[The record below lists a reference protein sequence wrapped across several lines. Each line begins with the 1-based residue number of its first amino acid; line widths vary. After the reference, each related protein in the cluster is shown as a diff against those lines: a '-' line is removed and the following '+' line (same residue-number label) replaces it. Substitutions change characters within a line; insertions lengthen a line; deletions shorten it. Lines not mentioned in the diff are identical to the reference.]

1 MMAKFVLWRLL
12 SALLLLWLAS
22 MLIFF
27 TLALAPGDAAV
38 QALGERATPQALQT
52 LRHQFGLDRP
62 VTARYWQWL
71 SDILR
76 GDPGISITSQQ
87 PVADIIA
94 PAARRSGLLALL
106 AACGMLLL
114 GGTGGVL
121 AAMYCD
127 RWQDR
132 LLSFIAMSGL
142 STPEFIVATLMILLL
157 AVGAGWFPAVSLLP
171 ASGNISDQW
180 SILVLPA
187 LTLALIG
194 GCYLLRMIRASLIRL
209 TAAPN
214 ILSAR
219 LNGVRGLTLV
229 ARHLLP
235 QAAGPLAQLFAASLP
250 YLIGGAVVVERVF
263 GFPGLGELLLT
274 ALNTRDAILLQGV
287 AMLLALI
294 TALCWFTADILAVWL
309 DPWRRRS

>member
-1 MMAKFVLWRLL
+1 MMARFVLWRLL

-62 VTARYWQWL
+62 VAARYWQWL
-71 SDILR
+71 SGILR

-121 AAMYCD
+121 AAMYRD

-219 LNGVRGLTLV
+219 LNGVCGLTLV

-235 QAAGPLAQLFAASLP
+235 QAAGPLAQLFATSLP

>member
-1 MMAKFVLWRLL
+1 MIVRFVFWRLL
-12 SALLLLWLAS
+12 STLLLLWLVS

-38 QALGERATPQALQT
+38 QALGERATPQALLT

-62 VTARYWQWL
+62 VAARYWQWL
-71 SDILR
+71 SGILR
-76 GDPGISITSQQ
+76 GDPGISLTSQQ

-114 GGTGGVL
+114 GGSGGIL
-121 AAMYCD
+121 AAMYRD

-171 ASGNISDQW
+171 TSGSIGDQW

-209 TAAPN
+209 IAAPN

-235 QAAGPLAQLFAASLP
+235 QAAGPLAQLVAASLP

-274 ALNTRDAILLQGV
+274 ALNTRDAILLQGG
-287 AMLLALI
+287 AMLLALV
-294 TALCWFTADILAVWL
+294 TALCWFSADILAVWL
-309 DPWRRRS
+309 DPWRRCS

>member
-1 MMAKFVLWRLL
+1 MMARFVLWRLL

-38 QALGERATPQALQT
+38 QALGERATPQTLQT

-62 VTARYWQWL
+62 VAARYWQWL
-71 SDILR
+71 SGILR

-114 GGTGGVL
+114 GGAGGVL
-121 AAMYCD
+121 AAMYRD

-132 LLSFIAMSGL
+132 LLSFIGMSGL

-209 TAAPN
+209 TAASN

-235 QAAGPLAQLFAASLP
+235 QAAGPLAQLFATSLP

>member
-1 MMAKFVLWRLL
+1 MMARFVLWRLL

-27 TLALAPGDAAV
+27 TLTLAPGDAAV
-38 QALGERATPQALQT
+38 QALGEHSTPQALQT

-62 VTARYWQWL
+62 VAARYWQWL
-71 SDILR
+71 NGILR
-76 GDPGISITSQQ
+76 GDPGISLTSQQ
-87 PVADIIA
+87 PVVDIIA
-94 PAARRSGLLALL
+94 PAARRSALLALL

-121 AAMYCD
+121 AAMHRD

-209 TAAPN
+209 TDAPN
-214 ILSAR
+214 ILSAS

-235 QAAGPLAQLFAASLP
+235 QAAGPQAQLFATSLP

-294 TALCWFTADILAVWL
+294 TALCWFAADVLAVWL

>member
-1 MMAKFVLWRLL
+1 MMARFVLWRLL

-27 TLALAPGDAAV
+27 TLTLAPGDAAV
-38 QALGERATPQALQT
+38 QALGEHSTPQALQT

-62 VTARYWQWL
+62 VAARYWQWL
-71 SDILR
+71 NGILR
-76 GDPGISITSQQ
+76 GDPGISLTSQQ
-87 PVADIIA
+87 PVVDIIA
-94 PAARRSGLLALL
+94 PAARRSAL
-106 AACGMLLL
+106 
-114 GGTGGVL
+114 
-121 AAMYCD
+121 
-127 RWQDR
+127 
-132 LLSFIAMSGL
+132 
-142 STPEFIVATLMILLL
+142 
-157 AVGAGWFPAVSLLP
+157 
-171 ASGNISDQW
+171 
-180 SILVLPA
+180 
-187 LTLALIG
+187 LALIG

-209 TAAPN
+209 TDAPN
-214 ILSAR
+214 ILSAS

-229 ARHLLP
+229 ARHFLP

-294 TALCWFTADILAVWL
+294 TALCWFAADVLAVWL

>member
-1 MMAKFVLWRLL
+1 MMARFVLWRLL

-62 VTARYWQWL
+62 VAARYRQWL
-71 SDILR
+71 SGILR

-94 PAARRSGLLALL
+94 PAARRSGLLLL

-121 AAMYCD
+121 AAMYRD

-142 STPEFIVATLMILLL
+142 STPEFIVATLTILLL
-157 AVGAGWFPAVSLLP
+157 AVGTGWFPAVSLLP

-235 QAAGPLAQLFAASLP
+235 QAAGPLAHCLP
-250 YLIGGAVVVERVF
+250 PVY
-263 GFPGLGELLLT
+263 PT
-274 ALNTRDAILLQGV
+274 
-287 AMLLALI
+287 
-294 TALCWFTADILAVWL
+294 
-309 DPWRRRS
+309 

>member
-1 MMAKFVLWRLL
+1 MMGRFVLWRLL
-12 SALLLLWLAS
+12 STLLLLWLAS

-38 QALGERATPQALQT
+38 QALGEHATPQALQA
-52 LRHQFGLDRP
+52 LRHQYGLDQP
-62 VTARYWQWL
+62 LTARYGQWL
-71 SDILR
+71 SGILR
-76 GDPGISITSQQ
+76 GDPGVSFISQQ
-87 PVADIIA
+87 PVADIIV
-94 PAARRSGLLALL
+94 PAAQRSGLLALL
-106 AACGMLLL
+106 AASGMLLL

-121 AAMYCD
+121 AAMHRD
-127 RWQDR
+127 QWQDR

-171 ASGNISDQW
+171 PSGNISDQW

-187 LTLALIG
+187 LTLALIS

-209 TAAPN
+209 TTAPN

-219 LNGVRGLTLV
+219 LNGVYGLTLV
-229 ARHLLP
+229 SRHLLP
-235 QAAGPLAQLFAASLP
+235 QAVGPLAQLFAASLP

-294 TALCWFTADILAVWL
+294 TALCWLAADIFAVWL
-309 DPWRRRS
+309 DPWRRRL